1 MKKVLSLLLCVLMIF
16 SCMSIA
22 VFAEDAEPQPSV
34 YYKIKFVDWDWDGS
48 DETVISCETVKAGSV
63 VPAPANPTRKSD
75 DKKVE
80 YIFKGWSADGGQT
93 VYHAGTIPVATEDV
107 TYTAVYAEN
116 KKSDNLTFWGLVKS
130 IFERINK
137 IFEYFA
143 EIFGRDNPYL

>member
-1 MKKVLSLLLCVLMIF
+1 MKKALSLLLAVLMIF
-16 SCMSIA
+16 SCMSVA
-22 VFAEDAEPQPSV
+22 VFAEDTEPQPSV
-34 YYKIKFVDWDWDGS
+34 YYTIKFVDWDGTQLG
-48 DETVISCETVKAGSV
+48 ETLIVCKGDV
-63 VPAPANPTRKSD
+63 VPAPANPTRTSD
-75 DKKVE
+75 NKKVE

-93 VYHAGTIPVATEDV
+93 IYHAGTIPVATEDV

-116 KKSDNLTFWGLVKS
+116 NKSDNLTFWELVRS